1 MMLQLLDPVFC
12 VCKVADFSQVDWT
25 AEFIFIAKTDDE
37 CSLVCPDTEIPPN
50 QMAIEPDW
58 RAIKIVGTLDF
69 SLVGI
74 IAKLSAI
81 LAAHQISLFV
91 VSTFN
96 TDYVLVKQT
105 KLAQTLEI
113 LEAEGYQFTESTN
126 NH

>member
-1 MMLQLLDPVFC
+1 MMLQLIDPVFC

-37 CSLVCPDTEIPPN
+37 CSLVCPDTVIPPN
-50 QMAIEPDW
+50 QTAIEPDW

-105 KLAQTLEI
+105 KLAQTLEV
-113 LEAEGYQFTESTN
+113 LEAEGYQFAELTN

>member
-37 CSLVCPDTEIPPN
+37 CSLVCPDNMIPAN
-50 QMAIEPDW
+50 QTAIEPDW

-74 IAKLSAI
+74 IAKISAI
-81 LAAHQISLFV
+81 LATRQISLFV

-105 KLAQTLEI
+105 KLAQTLEV